1 MSSLSD
7 FFLAEKNSTPSYN
20 SDSQYPDK
28 CEFRSLSVL
37 EVAGILAV
45 LNDGDA
51 IELLDEF
58 KLLTPEDA
66 EEWLYAIPDEM
77 VQLLSSIQENEIA
90 NVAEKCAIETE
101 EEIEWEASDFIPVI
115 TELRSL
121 AIKANEQSK
130 GMYFWNSL

>member
-7 FFLAEKNSTPSYN
+7 FFLAEKNSTPTYN
-20 SDSQYPDK
+20 SDSEYPDK
-28 CEFRSLSVL
+28 CEFRSLSIL

-66 EEWLYAIPDEM
+66 EEWLHAIPDEM
-77 VQLLSSIQENEIA
+77 VQLLSSILDNEIP
-90 NVAEKCAIETE
+90 NVAEKCSIETE

>member
-7 FFLAEKNSTPSYN
+7 FFLAESNSTPTYN
-20 SDSQYPDK
+20 AGSEYPDK
-28 CEFRSLSVL
+28 CEFRSLSIL

-45 LNDGDA
+45 LNDCDA
-51 IELLDEF
+51 IELLDKF

-66 EEWLYAIPDEM
+66 EEWLYTIPDEM
-77 VQLLSSIQENEIA
+77 VLHLSSIKENEIP
-90 NVAEKCAIETE
+90 NVAEKCSIETE
-101 EEIEWEASDFIPVI
+101 EEIEWETNDFIPVV